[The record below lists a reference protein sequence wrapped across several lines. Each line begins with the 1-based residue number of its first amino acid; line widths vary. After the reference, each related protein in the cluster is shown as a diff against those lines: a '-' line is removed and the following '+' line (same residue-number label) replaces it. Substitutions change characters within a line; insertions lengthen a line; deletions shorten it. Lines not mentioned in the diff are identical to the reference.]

1 MTYSFESMLY
11 NNGAYQVALVVKNP
25 PANVGDVGSIPRSG
39 RSPGGG
45 NDKAHQ
51 NSCLGDPMDREACW
65 AMVHRVT
72 KSWTYLSDLACTIQQ
87 QK

>member
-11 NNGAYQVALVVKNP
+11 NNGASQVALVVKNP
-25 PANVGDVGSIPRSG
+25 PANVGDVGLIPQSG

-51 NSCLGDPMDREACW
+51 NSCLGDPMDRGAWW

-72 KSWTYLSDLACTIQQ
+72 RSRTHLSDLACTIQQ